1 MIFRR
6 FLFRSAIT
14 LLTLSIT
21 GPLAAQSAE
30 PTQVVATFS
39 ILGDMVKRIGGK
51 NIALTTLVGPN
62 GDTHVY
68 NPTPAAARAVSEAKV
83 LIVNGLEFEGWLDRL
98 IDASDFKGMNVI
110 ATKGIE
116 PIAYKEREGH
126 HENAD
131 DSKRS
136 HTEDDQG
143 HGKKHAEGNHREG
156 QANDKHDVHH
166 VGHNHGA
173 FDPHAW
179 QSLKNAVIY
188 VDNITT
194 ALAKADPANAATFY
208 NNRAAYVEEI
218 KALDII
224 IRENLG
230 RLPTNRRTIVTS
242 HDAFKYFGR
251 DYGLT
256 FLAPQGLSTESE
268 ASAQDVARLI
278 VQMRKEGISAVFVEN
293 VTDPRLLEQIA
304 KETGAKIGGTL
315 YPGALSGPGGPA
327 PTYVDLMRH
336 NYRTLEAALG
346 IS

>member
-1 MIFRR
+1 MLVTGAGGSIGRKTVQQLVRHGAGSVGLLDRDDCLLHDLAVELSGSMFDRR
-6 FLFRSAIT
+6 FPLLHVDVQHRDQVLRAFETFRPE
-14 LLTLSIT
+14 LVVH
-21 GPLAAQSAE
+21 AAALKH
-30 PTQVVATFS
+30 VAT
-39 ILGDMVKRIGGK
+39 
-51 NIALTTLVGPN
+51 
-62 GDTHVY
+62 
-68 NPTPAAARAVSEAKV
+68 
-83 LIVNGLEFEGWLDRL
+83 LE
-98 IDASDFKGMNVI
+98 
-110 ATKGIE
+110 
-116 PIAYKEREGH
+116 
-126 HENAD
+126 
-131 DSKRS
+131 
-136 HTEDDQG
+136 
-143 HGKKHAEGNHREG
+143 
-156 QANDKHDVHH
+156 
-166 VGHNHGA
+166 
-173 FDPHAW
+173 
-179 QSLKNAVIY
+179 
-188 VDNITT
+188 
-194 ALAKADPANAATFY
+194 ADPANAATFY

-251 DYGLT
+251 DYGLN